1 MIKRIDISEIDTV
14 LSILKQDS
22 IRGYNG
28 LFAET
33 ERPWISHFITDSHN
47 CFAFGLY
54 ENKELI
60 SVILSEKLSF
70 NGSILWYIAT
80 KESQQGLG
88 YGSKLLE
95 HFENELRQIGIE
107 WIFLN
112 ATDNSL
118 AFYNKRNYI
127 TSEFSKVYEHA
138 KDL

>member
-1 MIKRIDISEIDTV
+1 MIKKIDISEIDTV
-14 LSILKQDS
+14 LSVLKQDS

-33 ERPWISHFITDSHN
+33 EKPWISHFITDGDN

-54 ENKELI
+54 ENEELI
-60 SVILSEKLSF
+60 SVLLSEKLSF

-80 KESQQGLG
+80 KESKQGLG
-88 YGSKLLE
+88 YGSKLLNY
-95 HFENELRQIGIE
+95 FENELREIGIE

-112 ATDNSL
+112 ATANSL

-127 TSEFSKVYEHA
+127 TSEFSKVYEHV